1 MSLAKASGFSQPNED
16 DMVSTVT
23 EEFDE
28 KMKSIP
34 SYEANGHTTQSEQQR
49 SGPSKS
55 ASDTSQSHF
64 EHPMSLDE
72 VPVPLK
78 R

>member
-1 MSLAKASGFSQPNED
+1 
-16 DMVSTVT
+16 MVRTVT

-28 KMKSIP
+28 KLNSIP
-34 SYEANGHTTQSEQQR
+34 SYEANGHTTQSEQQD
-49 SGPSKS
+49 SGPASNS

-72 VPVPLK
+72 VLVPMK
-78 R
+78 G